1 MKKKISIAIDGP
13 SAAGKSTIAKMV
25 AKKENFIYIDTGAMY
40 RSVAFYCIKNHIDLN
55 DEQAVEQAISNIQIR
70 LTADNKVYLNDEDV
84 SLQIRIDEVSLGASC
99 VSKYQA
105 VRTFLVDEQR
115 KMAETGNVILDGRDI
130 GTVVLPHAD
139 LKIYQIASVET
150 RAKRRYLENK
160 ERGLEADL
168 ETIKKEIEQ
177 RDYQDMHRAISPLK
191 KADDAIE
198 LDTSNMTLEEVVDQ
212 VLTLINK
219 MAGVVAIVGRANVG
233 KSTIFNRMVGERIS
247 IVEDVAGVTRDRIYA
262 KASWLTKE
270 FSVIDTGGIEL
281 ENASFT
287 TQIKMQAEI
296 AIEEAD
302 VIVFVVNGREGITKE
317 DEYVAR
323 LLQKS
328 RKPIILVVNKID
340 DNQFR
345 DYIYEFYALGVGD
358 PIPVSGSHG
367 IGIGDLLDQIINQ
380 LDLQDEETNEDE
392 ISFSIIGRPNVGK
405 SSLTNAI
412 LGEERVI
419 VSNIEG
425 TTRDAI
431 DTPFVKD
438 GQKYRVVDTA
448 GMRKK
453 GKVYENIEKYSI
465 LRALT
470 SIEKSDVILVVID
483 GETGIREQDKHVAG
497 YAHEAGKG
505 VVIVYNK
512 WDLVD
517 KDEKTMQK
525 KQKEIYEQFKYLDY
539 ARIVFTSAKTGQRV
553 DQIFPLI
560 QESYENSRKRVQTS
574 VLNDVLVDAQLMNPT
589 TTFNGGRLKIFYANQ
604 VAVCPPTFV
613 LFSNDPQYLHFSYK
627 RYLENR
633 LREAFGFE
641 GTPIHIICRKRD

>member
-1 MKKKISIAIDGP
+1 MKKKISVAIDGP

-84 SLQIRIDEVSLGASC
+84 SLQIRTDEVSLGASC

-212 VLTLINK
+212 VLTLINN